1 MSKMSEVKVCL
12 CPPFPRSWV
21 DEAFCSKMLHPHCR
35 SALAW
40 CHGCGSRNAGFIR
53 AETGTGTR
61 SWNQVPRPELYPPNI
76 EQSPAD
82 TDESSRAE
90 HIRGTLK
97 KCVSLQTTI

>member
-40 CHGCGSRNAGFIR
+40 CHGCGSPERGVHPC
-53 AETGTGTR
+53 GDGY
-61 SWNQVPRPELYPPNI
+61 WNTVMESG
-76 EQSPAD
+76 SPARVVS
-82 TDESSRAE
+82 TEYRAIAGG
-90 HIRGTLK
+90 HG
-97 KCVSLQTTI
+97 